1 MTYTLPETRGVTALF
16 VLTPG
21 GGRVMY
27 APHGVAFAKQ
37 CSSDRGGTA
46 HASCLFA
53 CQRMRVCPTFR
64 SAAVGITARALK
76 RPQHSR

>member
-1 MTYTLPETRGVTALF
+1 
-16 VLTPG
+16 
-21 GGRVMY
+21 MY

-46 HASCLFA
+46 HASCLSA

-64 SAAVGITARALK
+64 SAAVGITALSSVHNIPGNGAV
-76 RPQHSR
+76 